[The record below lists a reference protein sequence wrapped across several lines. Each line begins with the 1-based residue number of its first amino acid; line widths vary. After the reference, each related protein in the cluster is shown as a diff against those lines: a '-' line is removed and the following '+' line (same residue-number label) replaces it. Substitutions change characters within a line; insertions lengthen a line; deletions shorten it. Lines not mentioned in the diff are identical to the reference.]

1 MLSGIYRHLF
11 RSNLHPLAPPKA
23 WRIARGSKSDQWFAG
38 VLKNLKIRT
47 AIDLRR
53 PESSDATNGE
63 IDFEDLGVEYHNL
76 HLRSSKL
83 PRPGEL
89 ARFLDLLRDCE
100 RPLLL
105 YCKRGKDKTGFGS
118 ALYRH
123 VCQDESLED
132 SWRELRRI
140 PYGHRVRGHEGPH
153 EFRRLIE
160 QEKPEDLRL
169 WVAEEYPAIFER
181 HTGEPAFPKQL

>member
-11 RSNLHPLAPPKA
+11 RSNLHPLDPPQA
-23 WRIARGSKSDQWFAG
+23 WRIARGSKSDLWFAG
-38 VLKNLKIRT
+38 VLKKLEIRT

-53 PESSDATNGE
+53 PESSDSARGE
-63 IDFEDLGVEYHNL
+63 IDFEDLGVDYHNL

-83 PRPGEL
+83 PRPGDL
-89 ARFLDLLRDCE
+89 ARYLNLLKHCE

-123 VCQDESLED
+123 VCLGENLED
-132 SWRELRRI
+132 SWTELRRI
-140 PYGHRVRGHEGPH
+140 PYGHRVQGHEGPH
-153 EFRRLIE
+153 DFRKLIE
-160 QEKPEDLRL
+160 HEKPADLGL
-169 WVAEEYPAIFER
+169 WVTEKYPEIFEQ
-181 HTGEPAFPKQL
+181 HTGEAAFPQ